1 MSVVQWPGRWWSRAG
16 VVVAVVAAAMVG
28 AGAAIA
34 IAAVTGPQSEPPR
47 CRADQI
53 GS

>member
-1 MSVVQWPGRWWSRAG
+1 VI
-16 VVVAVVAAAMVG
+16 AVVAAAMVG

-34 IAAVTGPQSEPPR
+34 IAAATGPQSKQPQ

-53 GS
+53 GP